1 MVSVSAQLCPTH
13 TEWWRWSSPNTAHQI
28 GLYINTSVTGERN
41 TSMKASNDNEKQIE
55 QDRQN
60 ISSYFQE
67 VVGDGWEDKSGRDIA
82 SAMAIV
88 KAKLAN
94 FGGAK

>member
-1 MVSVSAQLCPTH
+1 
-13 TEWWRWSSPNTAHQI
+13 
-28 GLYINTSVTGERN
+28 
-41 TSMKASNDNEKQIE
+41 MKASNDNEKQIE